1 MGERVLVTGG
11 RDYQDRATVYRVL
24 DELHA
29 SRCIECLIEGG
40 ATGAD
45 TLAREWAKAHLAP
58 ENRIREDAN
67 WKKHGRAAG
76 PIRNAEM
83 LRHNPSLVIAFP
95 GGKGTA
101 DMVAKARRA
110 KVEVWTVAVPARSAV
125 PQESGL
131 EAEASRLAPQR
142 NET

>member
-29 SRCIECLIEGG
+29 SRGIECVIEGG

-45 TLAREWAKAHLAP
+45 EAAALWA
-58 ENRIREDAN
+58 ENTDQIHHVQVPAN
-67 WKKHGRAAG
+67 WKLHGKAAG

-131 EAEASRLAPQR
+131 EAEASRLAPR
-142 NET
+142 REP